1 MDILIKNFIFI
12 YHVLIK
18 NGSVETAVLYC
29 SSGPLLSSKNSLCA
43 YDHLLQPPIG
53 LNNVDANWIEEEE
66 TTQVGKQEIDCKVQI
81 NLGLF

>member
-18 NGSVETAVLYC
+18 NG
-29 SSGPLLSSKNSLCA
+29 
-43 YDHLLQPPIG
+43 
-53 LNNVDANWIEEEE
+53 LNNGDANWIEEEE

>member
-1 MDILIKNFIFI
+1 M
-12 YHVLIK
+12 
-18 NGSVETAVLYC
+18 G
-29 SSGPLLSSKNSLCA
+29 LSRLQYFTVVQDLFCRLKTLCA
-43 YDHLLQPPIG
+43 YDHLLQPPTG